1 MQRQLLQE
9 KKMLLENQKHQIT
22 LKMKRLRTEYL
33 QIEAKLRRLQENIT
47 KIDKRMS
54 GQSEAEAEETINF
67 DNREYNPTDSE
78 ECLKGSKVEETNLF
92 G

>member
-1 MQRQLLQE
+1 
-9 KKMLLENQKHQIT
+9 
-22 LKMKRLRTEYL
+22 
-33 QIEAKLRRLQENIT
+33 
-47 KIDKRMS
+47 MS